1 MKQQFWNVIRKSPKF
16 SGRINVTVHVG
27 LRTCCADRRL
37 NWVSEQK
44 SHRRRRFSWIFVCC
58 CERVNSNELTAKD
71 GKKVAEN
78 GVNSNEK
85 EEERM
90 VSNEHKA

>member
-1 MKQQFWNVIRKSPKF
+1 V
-16 SGRINVTVHVG
+16 
-27 LRTCCADRRL
+27 A
-37 NWVSEQK
+37 
-44 SHRRRRFSWIFVCC
+44 
-58 CERVNSNELTAKD
+58 ELTAKD
-71 GKKVAEN
+71 RKKVAEN